1 MPRKSIR
8 LRLLAWFG
16 FILAALVAGFGV
28 VAFQLQKRAAFG
40 EVDAA
45 LALRVAAVSR
55 AFRGS
60 EPHPPPEFGADR
72 RPEPPPE
79 FAVDHRR
86 EPRPDFRHPPHH
98 ERTPVQ
104 LPEEVLRQFDPG
116 EYFAVWGLHE
126 NRLLAQSG
134 PEADAIP
141 RPTISPTESLLR
153 YRTRGSSR
161 EAYQFTERGD
171 CVLAGG
177 DLAATQ
183 TRLRLFAGQLVAAGL
198 LVLLLGLGGGI
209 LASRLLFASIQR
221 IGATA
226 RRIAAG
232 NLAERIPAADMDRE
246 LGELADVLNST
257 FARLDAAFARQQ
269 QFTADAAHE
278 LRTPLAVI
286 LSETQTALRRERA
299 PEEYRDSIRACEE
312 AAQHMRRLSESL
324 LALARLDAGNAPG
337 EREPV
342 DLALVARECL
352 DRLQAL
358 ADGRGVRLQ
367 ADLRPATLP
376 GQVDQLGRVFAN
388 LLENAVD
395 HTPAG
400 GTVRISTS
408 AENGQIV
415 AAVADTGVGIP
426 PEALPHVF
434 DRFYQVAQSRSGRE
448 GHFGIGL
455 ALCKAIVEA
464 HGGRIEAASELN
476 AGTTMTLRW
485 PAPSA

>member
-1 MPRKSIR
+1 MARKSIR

-16 FILAALVAGFGV
+16 FFLAALVAGFGAI
-28 VAFQLQKRAAFG
+28 AFELQKRAAFG
-40 EVDAA
+40 EVDSV
-45 LALRVAAVSR
+45 LALRVDAASR

-60 EPHPPPEFGADR
+60 DPHPP
-72 RPEPPPE
+72 PPPE
-79 FAVDHRR
+79 FAADRHRG
-86 EPRPDFRHPPHH
+86 PRPDFRRPHF
-98 ERTPVQ
+98 ERTSVQ
-104 LPEEVLRQFDPG
+104 LPDDVLRQFG
-116 EYFAVWGLHE
+116 SNEYFAVWGLRE
-126 NRLLAQSG
+126 NRLLVQSG
-134 PEADAIP
+134 PNVAAIP
-141 RPTISPTESLLR
+141 RPTDSPTATLLR
-153 YRTRGSSR
+153 YRTRGAVR

-171 CVLAGG
+171 CILVGG
-177 DLAATQ
+177 DLGATQ
-183 TRLRLFAGQLVAAGL
+183 ARLRLFAGQLVVAGL
-198 LVLLLGLGGGI
+198 SVLLLGLGGGA
-209 LASRLLFASIQR
+209 LASRLLFTSIQR

-286 LSETQTALRRERA
+286 LSETQTALRRDRA

-312 AAQHMRRLSESL
+312 AAQHMRRLSEAL

-337 EREPV
+337 KREPV

-352 DRLQAL
+352 DRLQAT
-358 ADGRGVRLQ
+358 ADQRGIRLQ
-367 ADLRPATLP
+367 TDLRPATLP
-376 GQVDQLGRVFAN
+376 GHADQLGRVFAN
-388 LLENAVD
+388 LLENALD

-400 GTVRISTS
+400 GTVRATTA
-408 AENGQIV
+408 AENDQVV
-415 AAVADTGVGIP
+415 AVVADTGAGIP
-426 PEALPHVF
+426 PESLPHVF
-434 DRFYQVAQSRSGRE
+434 ERFYQVAQSRSERE

-464 HGGRIEAASELN
+464 HGGRIEAASELD

-485 PAPSA
+485 PAAPAEKFLRST

>member
-1 MPRKSIR
+1 MARKSIR

-16 FILAALVAGFGV
+16 FLLAALVAGFGAA
-28 VAFQLQKRAAFG
+28 AFELQKRAAFG

-45 LALRVAAVSR
+45 LALRVDAVSR

-60 EPHPPPEFGADR
+60 DPHPPPPPDFAGDR
-72 RPEPPPE
+72 R
-79 FAVDHRR
+79 RG
-86 EPRPDFRHPPHH
+86 PRPDFRHPHF
-98 ERTPVQ
+98 ERTSVQ
-104 LPEEVLRQFDPG
+104 MPDDVLRLFSSN
-116 EYFAVWGLHE
+116 EYFAVWGLRE

-134 PEADAIP
+134 PNVAALP
-141 RPTISPTESLLR
+141 RPANAPLETLLR
-153 YRTRGSSR
+153 YRTRGPIR

-171 CVLAGG
+171 CILVGR
-177 DLAATQ
+177 DLAPVQA
-183 TRLRLFAGQLVAAGL
+183 RLRLFAGQLIGAGL
-198 LVLLLGLGGGI
+198 SVLLLGLGGGA
-209 LASRLLFASIQR
+209 LAARLLFTSIRR
-221 IGATA
+221 IGTTA

-286 LSETQTALRRERA
+286 LSETQTALRRERS

-312 AAQHMRRLSESL
+312 AAQHMRRLSEAL

-352 DRLQAL
+352 DRLQAQ
-358 ADGRGVRLQ
+358 ADQRGVRFQ
-367 ADLRPATLP
+367 ADLQPAPLP
-376 GQVDQLGRVFAN
+376 GHADQLGRVFAN
-388 LLENAVD
+388 LLENALD

-400 GTVRISTS
+400 GTVRVTTA
-408 AENGQIV
+408 AENDQVV
-415 AAVADTGVGIP
+415 AVVADTGVGIP
-426 PEALPHVF
+426 PEALPRIF
-434 DRFYQVAQSRSGRE
+434 DRFYQVAQSRTGRE

-485 PAPSA
+485 PVEPAAKFLRST

>member
-16 FILAALVAGFGV
+16 FLLAALVAGFGAA
-28 VAFQLQKRAAFG
+28 AFELQKRAELGA
-40 EVDAA
+40 VDAA
-45 LALRVAAVSR
+45 LANRVNAVSR
-55 AFRGS
+55 AFRGTD
-60 EPHPPPEFGADR
+60 PHLPLPPPDFGPDR
-72 RPEPPPE
+72 Q
-79 FAVDHRR
+79 HG
-86 EPRPDFRHPPHH
+86 PRPDFRRPFF
-98 ERTPVQ
+98 ERPPVQ
-104 LPEEVLRQFDPG
+104 LPDDVLRQFGPG
-116 EYFAVWGLHE
+116 EYFAIWGLRE

-134 PEADAIP
+134 PEADAVP
-141 RPTISPTESLLR
+141 RPTGAPAETLLR
-153 YRTRGSSR
+153 YRTRGPVR

-171 CVLAGG
+171 CILAGR
-177 DLAATQ
+177 DLAP
-183 TRLRLFAGQLVAAGL
+183 TRARLQLFAGQLVLSGL
-198 LVLLLGLGGGI
+198 LVLLLGLGGGA
-209 LASRLLFASIQR
+209 LASRLLFTSIRR

-286 LSETQTALRRERA
+286 LSETQTALRRDRS

-312 AAQHMRRLSESL
+312 AAQHMRRLSEAL
-324 LALARLDAGNAPG
+324 LALARLDAGSAPG

-342 DLALVARECL
+342 DLALVARECC
-352 DRLQAL
+352 DRLRAA
-358 ADGRGVRLQ
+358 ADRRGVRIE
-367 ADLRPATLP
+367 ADLRAAPLP
-376 GQVDQLGRVFAN
+376 GHADQLGRVFAN
-388 LLENAVD
+388 LLENALD

-400 GTVRISTS
+400 GTVRVTTA
-408 AENGQIV
+408 AENDQVV
-415 AAVADTGVGIP
+415 AVVADTGVGIP

-455 ALCKAIVEA
+455 ALCKAIVET
-464 HGGRIEAASELN
+464 HGGQIEAASELN
-476 AGTTMTLRW
+476 VGTTMTLRW
-485 PAPSA
+485 PAAPAQKFLRST

>member
-16 FILAALVAGFGV
+16 FLLAALVAGFGAA
-28 VAFQLQKRAAFG
+28 AFELQKRADLGA
-40 EVDAA
+40 VDAA
-45 LALRVAAVSR
+45 LANRVNAVSR

-60 EPHPPPEFGADR
+60 DPHPPL
-72 RPEPPPE
+72 PPPD
-79 FAVDHRR
+79 FAVDRR
-86 EPRPDFRHPPHH
+86 HGPRPDFRRPFF
-98 ERTPVQ
+98 ERTAVQ
-104 LPEEVLRQFDPG
+104 LPDDVLRQFGPG
-116 EYFAVWGLHE
+116 EYFAIWGLRE
-126 NRLLAQSG
+126 NRRLAQSG
-134 PEADAIP
+134 PEADAVP
-141 RPTISPTESLLR
+141 HPTDSPAETLLR
-153 YRTRGSSR
+153 YRTRGPVR

-171 CVLAGG
+171 CILAGR
-177 DLAATQ
+177 DLAPARA
-183 TRLRLFAGQLVAAGL
+183 RLRLFAGQLAFAGL
-198 LVLLLGLGGGI
+198 LVLLLGLGGGA
-209 LASRLLFASIQR
+209 LASRLLFTSIRR

-286 LSETQTALRRERA
+286 LSETQTALRRDRT

-324 LALARLDAGNAPG
+324 LALARLDAGSGPG
-337 EREPV
+337 ERESV

-352 DRLQAL
+352 DRLQAH
-358 ADGRGVRLQ
+358 ADQRGVQLQ

-376 GQVDQLGRVFAN
+376 GHVDQLGRVFAN
-388 LLENAVD
+388 LLENALD

-400 GTVRISTS
+400 GTIRVTT
-408 AENGQIV
+408 AAGNEQVV
-415 AAVADTGVGIP
+415 AVVADTGVGIP
-426 PEALPHVF
+426 PDALPHVF

-464 HGGRIEAASELN
+464 HGGRIEAASEVN
-476 AGTTMTLRW
+476 VGTTLTLRW
-485 PAPSA
+485 PAAPA

>member
-8 LRLLAWFG
+8 RRLLAWFG
-16 FILAALVAGFGV
+16 FFLAALVAGFGV
-28 VAFQLQKRAAFG
+28 VAFQLQKRAALG
-40 EVDAA
+40 EVDAT
-45 LALRVAAVSR
+45 LALRVDAVSR

-60 EPHPPPEFGADR
+60 EPHPPP
-72 RPEPPPE
+72 PE
-79 FAVDHRR
+79 FAAVRQR
-86 EPRPDFRHPPHH
+86 GPPPDFHPPPHH

-104 LPEEVLRQFDPG
+104 LPDEVLRQFDPG
-116 EYFAVWGLHE
+116 DHFAVWGLHE
-126 NRLLAQSG
+126 NRLLARSG

-141 RPTISPTESLLR
+141 RPTNVPAETLLR
-153 YRTRGSSR
+153 YRTRGPIR
-161 EAYQFTERGD
+161 EAYRFTERGD
-171 CVLAGG
+171 CVLTGR
-177 DLAATQ
+177 DLAPVQA
-183 TRLRLFAGQLVAAGL
+183 RLRLFAGQLVAAGL

-209 LASRLLFASIQR
+209 LTSRLLFASIQR

-226 RRIAAG
+226 RHIAAG
-232 NLAERIPAADMDRE
+232 NLTERIPAADMDRE
-246 LGELADVLNST
+246 LGELADVLNAT

-286 LSETQTALRRERA
+286 LSETQTALRRDRT
-299 PEEYRDSIRACEE
+299 PEEYRDSIRTCEE

-324 LALARLDAGNAPG
+324 LALARIDAGNAPG

-352 DRLQAL
+352 DRLQAT
-358 ADGRGVRLQ
+358 ADQRGICLQ

-376 GQVDQLGRVFAN
+376 GHADQLGRVFAN
-388 LLENAVD
+388 LLENALD
-395 HTPAG
+395 HVPAG
-400 GTVRISTS
+400 GTIRISTS
-408 AENGQIV
+408 AENGQV
-415 AAVADTGVGIP
+415 LAVVADTGVGIP

-434 DRFYQVAQSRSGRE
+434 DRFYQIAQSRSDRE

-464 HGGRIEAASELN
+464 HGGRIEAASELG

-485 PAPSA
+485 PADPAEKFLRST